1 MRAAHRSNEGICALA
16 NIAFLGLGKMGGGMA
31 LRLAQAGHRVTVWN
45 RSINKAQALAAS
57 ALVVAPTPAAAAKD
71 ADAIFSMV
79 ADDEA
84 SQRVWLAE
92 DGVLTTARK
101 GAVAIECSTVSYG
114 HVVGLAKA
122 VQTAGLR
129 FIDSP
134 VNGAPTAAAQGQLT
148 LLVGAATDDLEAARP
163 ILAAISTSILHFGA
177 IGTGT
182 AFKLI
187 NNLYGAVQIAGLAEA
202 VVLADRIGLD
212 RDVLIAAIETGPC
225 ASPHVKRLV
234 RGMVE
239 KRIADLP
246 GLAIGLREKD
256 ARYSL
261 AMAQGLDAGMALST
275 VAHQWYAAA
284 KPASG
289 AEDDSALVATV
300 AARNGRV

>member
-1 MRAAHRSNEGICALA
+1 MA

-31 LRLAQAGHRVTVWN
+31 LRLAHAGHHVTAWN
-45 RSINKAQALAAS
+45 RSAGKAQALAAS
-57 ALVVAPTPAAAAKD
+57 HVIVASTPAEAAKD
-71 ADAIFSMV
+71 ADAILSMV
-79 ADDEA
+79 ADDDA

-92 DGVLTTARK
+92 DGALSAARK
-101 GAVAIECSTVSYG
+101 GAFVIECSTLSYG
-114 HVVGLAKA
+114 HVISLAA
-122 VQTAGLR
+122 TVQTASLR

-134 VNGAPTAAAQGQLT
+134 VNGAPTAAAQGKLT

-177 IGTGT
+177 IGAGT

-212 RDVLIAAIETGPC
+212 REVLIAAIETGPC

-239 KRIADLP
+239 QRIADLP
-246 GLAIGLREKD
+246 GLSIGLREKD

-261 AMAQGLDAGMALST
+261 AMAQGLDAGMAVSA

-289 AEDDSALVATV
+289 GDDDSALVATV
-300 AARNGRV
+300 IARNGRV